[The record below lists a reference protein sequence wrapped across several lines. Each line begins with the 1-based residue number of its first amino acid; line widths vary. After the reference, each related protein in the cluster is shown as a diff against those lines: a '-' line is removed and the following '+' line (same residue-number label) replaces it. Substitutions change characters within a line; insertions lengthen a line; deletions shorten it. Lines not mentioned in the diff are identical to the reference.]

1 MLVLNGRAPFVR
13 KAPSR
18 TSLPANHPPHVLVV
32 TAAAWE
38 PSRPVR
44 HFFGLRL
51 LAALPADAAISPGAA
66 LSIPPIAA
74 VLGTAS
80 PAVSRED
87 NTPPPMPGMGALG
100 WHPAPGRD
108 EVAAESSC
116 AHEPEGV
123 DRARGSHSTRERA
136 HGGMANR
143 VGALPLERVRL
154 RQSRKSCR
162 RNVSQHSATCCNTAQ
177 RVATYHNIAQRVAP
191 FGLRY
196 NSGVEMRLAEGR
208 AAYSHCGLQ
217 RQPQPSAAMGSAASA
232 AWQHRR
238 TDCFGARQP

>member
-1 MLVLNGRAPFVR
+1 MGAH
-13 KAPSR
+13 PSSGKR
-18 TSLPANHPPHVLVV
+18 LPANHPPHVLGA
-32 TAAAWE
+32 TAAAWD

-51 LAALPADAAISPGAA
+51 LAALPADAAMSPGAA

-74 VLGTAS
+74 VLGTAA

-108 EVAAESSC
+108 EAADESSC

-123 DRARGSHSTRERA
+123 DRARVSHSTRERA
-136 HGGMANR
+136 HGGLANR

-154 RQSRKSCR
+154 RQSRKGCG
-162 RNVSQHSATCCNTAQ
+162 RNVSQHSATCRNKAQ
-177 RVATYHNIAQRVAP
+177 RITTSHSALPPLACAMWRRNAVGRGTCGLFALQVATT
-191 FGLRY
+191 
-196 NSGVEMRLAEGR
+196 
-208 AAYSHCGLQ
+208 AAAVGY
-217 RQPQPSAAMGSAASA
+217 
-232 AWQHRR
+232 
-238 TDCFGARQP
+238 